1 MEVGKTFKVLT
12 DLEFERMTAL
22 LQSHMTG
29 ENVTTAKAR
38 PTIVVE
44 VTYDEVQKSPLRFAA
59 ITRIRED
66 KSVSEIDTIDRVR

>member
-1 MEVGKTFKVLT
+1 LEVGKTFKVLT

-44 VTYDEVQKSPLRFAA
+44 VTYDEVQKSPPKICSDNTNKRRQ
-59 ITRIRED
+59 I
-66 KSVSEIDTIDRVR
+66 S